1 MVPLHR
7 GDLRQDAARLPR
19 ERTRLNEHLRQ
30 VYTLNWAAIRFQSI
44 DDNYA
49 SIVYRFMP
57 LHIDLCI
64 NLQVVYFTNFVFTF
78 ILLGVQPT
86 RQSQVN
92 EWFYDSPQIVNQN

>member
-30 VYTLNWAAIRFQSI
+30 VYVLNWAAIRFQSI

-49 SIVYRFMP
+49 SIFYMFMP
-57 LHIDLCI
+57 LHIDLYRYI
-64 NLQVVYFTNFVFTF
+64 SKLSISPISSSPSYYLVFNSHVSRKST
-78 ILLGVQPT
+78 
-86 RQSQVN
+86 S
-92 EWFYDSPQIVNQN
+92 DSTTDH

>member
-30 VYTLNWAAIRFQSI
+30 VYALNWAAISFQSI

-49 SIVYRFMP
+49 LIFLHVHATAYRSLS
-57 LHIDLCI
+57 LH
-64 NLQVVYFTNFVFTF
+64 LQVVYFINFVFTF
-78 ILLGVQPT
+78 ILPGVQLA

-92 EWFYDSPQIVNQN
+92 E

>member
-30 VYTLNWAAIRFQSI
+30 VYALNWAAIRFQSI

-49 SIVYRFMP
+49 SIFYMFMP
-57 LHIDLCI
+57 LHIDLYRYASKLSTSPI
-64 NLQVVYFTNFVFTF
+64 SSSLSYYLVFNPHVSCKSTSES
-78 ILLGVQPT
+78 T
-86 RQSQVN
+86 TAHRS
-92 EWFYDSPQIVNQN
+92 